1 MAILVIKVLL
11 MRARKSVSLLLVSA
25 LFAQT
30 LAPLAYAQ
38 QGGGGGGGQQQ
49 QVDPIVAEP
58 TDPGD
63 VIVPDTYTDLPFPH
77 PGVSSTGVGSTNA
90 DPGANYM
97 WPQPMADF
105 YNNIDFSQNPQHP
118 DTWGGNGNGDLPQLG
133 RPERPPVPWEGGG
146 GSIIGGNELI
156 NPTPPSGGGGSGGG
170 IISPPGTGG
179 NGGGSGAGRGEISGQ
194 MNTHTG
200 RMNLQVPVTS
210 FTGPGGAV
218 VDLQL
223 QLKAFTPAWST
234 KVWTHSYDVRL
245 DISTTAGKAVVT
257 LPSGLSLPFVRTGT
271 PGGHNQFTTYTGPMG
286 VRATLTTTSMGF
298 ASLNWQNGDT
308 WRFATP
314 STSLPFGTVPG
325 YLYSVRNRTGGIVTI
340 QRNGADVVI
349 DAGGSR
355 TATIITSGPSL
366 PANTQAR
373 FLTPTGL
380 VDIKGGSSN
389 QGEYPLNVE
398 YAGGAKKFRLYYFNF
413 TNQGILPGG
422 GIYSGPGGARFTGYQ
437 DSKQVAANSTL
448 RYRYNYDSLGR
459 VISIVNP
466 NQKAV
471 SYQYVSDG
479 QTKITNEDGK
489 ISWDYFSNGQY
500 IGGKDQ
506 AGFTTV
512 ITRNAEHDV
521 TQYRN
526 ERNQTWNITR
536 DANGNALTS
545 TNPLVQT
552 TTYTYDQW
560 GNVLTTTNPMS
571 KTVTFTYDAQGRI
584 KTGHN
589 ALQQLVFTVNYDQ
602 WGQPTSVTDAGGR
615 TSYMEYNADGDLIS
629 TTSPEGLTSTA
640 VYNNA
645 GLPTSATAPG
655 NKTTTLHY
663 DSLFRV
669 WKVVS
674 PAGPTE
680 FTFDLNDN
688 VTSVKDA
695 LNRTSHM
702 TYDVLNQ
709 LTSSKNPRNDEEL
722 YTYTVLGQL
731 KTVRN
736 GRLKTRSYQ
745 YTDRGELKYMYLP
758 DGTTEFYEYA
768 GDGNVSAFR
777 GSGRN
782 KISYQ
787 YDNIGRLSVIDYPN
801 MTDTTFTYDPAG
813 RRIAMTD
820 TSGQTSWFYDDAGRL
835 TSLNQAGKVTSYTY
849 NPDGSRATMTQPA
862 GTTTY
867 TYDQYG
873 RFQSLKNPF
882 DEVTSVGYDQYSR
895 VAQKHL
901 RPGVGANP
909 ITTEFYSYDAVDRL
923 ELKTTWKMAANVEI
937 SAESYAYN
945 AVSEVL
951 SHTVDG
957 VSTSYTYDAAS
968 QLTSETRPGYSA
980 SYTFDGNGN
989 RLSKAVNG
997 VTEFYSYDDGDKL
1010 LSAGVKTYTY
1020 DLAGRTTSVKV
1031 GMGAPSNLTY
1041 DDEDRLKTFM
1051 GQTYTYN
1058 GFDTRVGKN
1067 GTTYHRD
1074 GTEVTAPLISDSN
1087 ATYTPGVSERRN
1099 GVSTF
1104 LNSGLKDVAKQT
1116 DVSGNVT
1123 ATRKYD
1129 AYGMVINSSGPWK
1142 GPFGYSGSAGYQEDE
1157 TGLQLLG
1164 HRYYDSST
1172 GRFITRDPIKD
1183 GRNWYAYCENNPVNA
1198 IDANGLYR
1206 VLLVG
1211 ILVNLGFGLFYH
1223 WEVVIE
1229 EDNGDWTVYRGD
1241 KDSRGN
1247 ISGEHHSGSGG
1258 YKAPPGAVVQEIV
1271 REKGKSG
1278 KKLNDRAKQY
1288 VIDWN
1293 AKKWDYHMFPGPV
1306 RNSNTFAGL
1315 LMELLM
1321 GRPIMLPKYGDWYD
1335 SSPGWREPE
1344 TILSPSKGGGR
1355 LIPRQRPTPYAF

>member
-1 MAILVIKVLL
+1 
-11 MRARKSVSLLLVSA
+11 MRFRKSVSLFLVSA

-38 QGGGGGGGQQQ
+38 QGGGDDEQQP
-49 QVDPIVAEP
+49 VNPIVVVP

-63 VIVPDTYTDLPFPH
+63 IIVPDTYTDLPVAH
-77 PGVSSTGVGSTNA
+77 PGVGSTNA

-105 YNNIDFSQNPQHP
+105 YNGIDFSQNPLPP
-118 DTWGGNGNGDLPQLG
+118 DTWTGGGNGGGMQLG

-179 NGGGSGAGRGEISGQ
+179 SGGGSGAGRGEISGQ

-210 FTGPGGAV
+210 FTGPGGAS

-223 QLKAFTPAWST
+223 QLKALTPGWTT

-245 DISTTAGKAVVT
+245 DISTIAGKAVVT
-257 LPSGLSLPFVRTGT
+257 LPSGLSLPFVRTGV

-286 VRATLTTTSMGF
+286 VRATLTTTTMGF

-325 YLYSVRNRTGGIVTI
+325 FLYSIRNRTGGVVTI

-355 TATIITSGPSL
+355 TATIITSGINL

-373 FLTPTGL
+373 FLTPTGI
-380 VDIKGGSSN
+380 VDVKGGNNN
-389 QGEYPLNVE
+389 QGEYPLDVE
-398 YAGGAKKFRLYYFNF
+398 YAGGAKKFRLFYYNF
-413 TNQGILPGG
+413 TNQGVLPGG
-422 GIYSGPGGARFTGYQ
+422 GVYSGPGGARFTGYQ
-437 DSKQVAANSTL
+437 DSKQVAASSTL
-448 RYRYNYDSLGR
+448 RYRYNYDSQGR
-459 VISIVNP
+459 VVSVVNP
-466 NQKAV
+466 NQKVV

-489 ISWDYFSNGQY
+489 ASWDYFSNGQY
-500 IGGKDQ
+500 IGGKDE

-536 DANGNALTS
+536 DANGNALST
-545 TNPLVQT
+545 TNPLNQT
-552 TTYTYDQW
+552 TTFTYDSR
-560 GNVLTTTNPMS
+560 GNVLTKTNPMG
-571 KTVTFTYDAQGRI
+571 KTVTFSYEGNSI
-584 KTGHN
+584 KTAYN
-589 ALQQLVFTVNYDQ
+589 ALQQQVFSVNYDQ
-602 WGQPTSVTDAGGR
+602 WGQPSSVTDAGGR
-615 TSYMEYNADGDLIS
+615 TSTMNYNADGDLIS

-655 NKTTTLHY
+655 NKTTTIQY
-663 DSLFRV
+663 DILLRV
-669 WKVVS
+669 WKVTD
-674 PAGPTE
+674 PAGGQTQ
-680 FTFDLNDN
+680 FTYDLNDN
-688 VTSVKDA
+688 VTQVKDA
-695 LNRTSHM
+695 LNRTSNM
-702 TYDVLNQ
+702 SYDVLNQ
-709 LTSSKNPRNDEEL
+709 LTSSTNPRGDQEL

-787 YDNIGRLSVIDYPN
+787 YDNLGRLSVIDYPN
-801 MTDTTFTYDPAG
+801 MTDTTFTYDAAG
-813 RRIAMTD
+813 RRISMTD
-820 TSGQTSWFYDDAGRL
+820 TSGQTSWFYDTVGRL

-849 NPDGSRATMTQPA
+849 NIDGSRATMTQPA

-873 RFQSLKNPF
+873 RFKSLKNPF
-882 DEVTSVGYDQYSR
+882 DEVTEIGYDALSR
-895 VAQKHL
+895 VSQKKQIA
-901 RPGVGANP
+901 PNNQNP
-909 ITTEFYSYDAVDRL
+909 FTTEFFSYDTLDRL
-923 ELKTTWKMAANVEI
+923 SVKSTMKISTNVQI
-937 SAESYAYN
+937 SAESYNYN

-957 VSTSYTYDAAS
+957 ETTSYGYDAAS

-980 SYTFDGNGN
+980 GYTFDGNGN
-989 RLSKAVNG
+989 RLSKTVNG
-997 VTEFYSYDDGDKL
+997 ATEFYSYDDGDKL

-1031 GMGAPSNLTY
+1031 GMGAPSVLTY

-1067 GTTYHRD
+1067 GMTYHRD
-1074 GTEVTAPLISDSN
+1074 GTGVTAPLISDSG

-1104 LNSGLKDVAKQT
+1104 LNAGLKDVAKQT
-1116 DVSGNVT
+1116 DISGNVT

-1129 AYGMVINSSGPWK
+1129 AYGMVIGSTGTWK

-1183 GRNWYAYCENNPVNA
+1183 GRNWYAYCENNPINA
-1198 IDANGLYR
+1198 VDADGLR
-1206 VLLVG
+1206 CSGTGFALSIG
-1211 ILVNLGFGLFYH
+1211 IRNLGLRIQSSIFGFLIRTRLGQSVLGLFGVSAQSARDTLQRNAYTLQRSIAELADEAETAARGFRPYAANFAEQLAMRNARNGGG
-1223 WEVVIE
+1223 EVIMGRMSDPRYAGTHEKVQVIE
-1229 EDNGDWTVYRGD
+1229 EYVGFN
-1241 KDSRGN
+1241 
-1247 ISGEHHSGSGG
+1247 EH
-1258 YKAPPGAVVQEIV
+1258 
-1271 REKGKSG
+1271 GKRV
-1278 KKLNDRAKQY
+1278 L
-1288 VIDWN
+1288 
-1293 AKKWDYHMFPGPV
+1293 
-1306 RNSNTFAGL
+1306 
-1315 LMELLM
+1315 
-1321 GRPIMLPKYGDWYD
+1321 
-1335 SSPGWREPE
+1335 E
-1344 TILSPSKGGGR
+1344 TINIHYFRNIKTGEGSIFKFKNDPISYGNDPFKFHTRGSSSSWKL
-1355 LIPRQRPTPYAF
+1355 